1 MFRTGSKIVIVASS
15 KKKGIGPK
23 RGSEGYIGRRYIL
36 PAQLVFIKY
45 GIVAS
50 VFDVFFSRYGFE
62 KKTRCEAKKMI
73 LVFPIIN
80 NNIGDTKAQVKSL
93 VKRICSPKS
102 NDMWNNIRHALSC
115 GSQTQIAVGVP
126 SLNTITDLHK
136 VSILEFTA
144 WVESIVS
151 DAGLL
156 HFISSI
162 TTDRRHLSSSDQI
175 LGSLSRVNE
184 LKSLF
189 FDRSFKWKILAA
201 VEESDQTRRSLIESL
216 TMFLSFKRGDRN
228 AKRRIESAVNNLQ
241 EMYLDKEGMTK
252 EEARR
257 NVYDLATK
265 YAFENEMLNIIIGV
279 NKNLSTVKKRIG
291 FSIDKID
298 LMDKLVEEEVDGIR
312 KLSGKL
318 LGFSS
323 RLLGFRSGDK

>member
-1 MFRTGSKIVIVASS
+1 MFRTGSKIIIVASS

-23 RGSEGYIGRRYIL
+23 RGSEGYIGRRHIT
-36 PAQLVFIKY
+36 PAQLVFINY
-45 GIVAS
+45 GIAAS

-102 NDMWNNIRHALSC
+102 NDMWNNVRHKLSC
-115 GSQTQIAVGVP
+115 GSQTQIAIGVP
-126 SLNTITDLHK
+126 SLNTITDLNK

-156 HFISSI
+156 HFISSVV
-162 TTDRRHLSSSDQI
+162 TDRRHLSSSDQI

-228 AKRRIESAVNNLQ
+228 SKRRIESSVSSLQ
-241 EMYLDKEGMTK
+241 EIYLDKEGMTK
-252 EEARR
+252 EEARG
-257 NVYDLATK
+257 NVYDLATR

-279 NKNLSTVKKRIG
+279 NRKLTDITKLAGLSVDRADRMNK
-291 FSIDKID
+291 
-298 LMDKLVEEEVDGIR
+298 MVEEEIDGIR
-312 KLSGKL
+312 KLSGEL